1 MKINRFNTTN
11 LVGCNILKSMSY
23 KNGLSPPIIKLLDN
37 GLTYTYVKTSI
48 YHSLTSLSIHLVDLS
63 Q

>member
-1 MKINRFNTTN
+1 MKINRFNTTD

-37 GLTYTYVKTSI
+37 GLTYTYV
-48 YHSLTSLSIHLVDLS
+48 
-63 Q
+63 

>member
-1 MKINRFNTTN
+1 MKTNRFNTTD

-37 GLTYTYVKTSI
+37 GLTYTYV
-48 YHSLTSLSIHLVDLS
+48 
-63 Q
+63 